1 MKKLLSS
8 IFAITLFLG
17 LSGCGSS
24 RGETEPEQNNDPQEL
39 VIEES
44 GYHLSSDTSP
54 YIMYSVKV
62 TNPNEDYYVNSAAI
76 NVTAYDAEGNI
87 LASTPQS
94 WGPIAPGESVYFA
107 GQADCN
113 QVAPANVEFE
123 VTNTKDD
130 YSENPDREA
139 LTELEVSNTNIMQ
152 DQFSSS
158 VTGVVK
164 NTMDEDIGGS
174 WVSVIFYKEGAMIG
188 GKFTFTEGISS
199 GGEMPFDISIYQM
212 PEGYDDYK
220 VYAYN
225 WF

>member
-1 MKKLLSS
+1 
-8 IFAITLFLG
+8 
-17 LSGCGSS
+17 
-24 RGETEPEQNNDPQEL
+24 
-39 VIEES
+39 
-44 GYHLSSDTSP
+44 
-54 YIMYSVKV
+54 
-62 TNPNEDYYVNSAAI
+62 
-76 NVTAYDAEGNI
+76 
-87 LASTPQS
+87 
-94 WGPIAPGESVYFA
+94 
-107 GQADCN
+107 
-113 QVAPANVEFE
+113 
-123 VTNTKDD
+123 
-130 YSENPDREA
+130 
-139 LTELEVSNTNIMQ
+139 MQ